1 MMRWLSTNLWVLANF
16 YAFNVKAIYDK
27 IMQKIKEAMID
38 DYDLSKEASE
48 LLDNYYIDSNKNSVS
63 NSKHNINRTPSS
75 PRAVIK
81 MHSNRDS
88 YHHSSSNSKGDFKIL
103 EIKTL
108 KESNGSNKSYSN

>member
-38 DYDLSKEASE
+38 DSDLSKEASE
-48 LLDNYYIDSNKNSVS
+48 LLDNYADNNQSSVS
-63 NSKHNINRTPSS
+63 NSKLNINKSPSFN
-75 PRAVIK
+75 RAVTK